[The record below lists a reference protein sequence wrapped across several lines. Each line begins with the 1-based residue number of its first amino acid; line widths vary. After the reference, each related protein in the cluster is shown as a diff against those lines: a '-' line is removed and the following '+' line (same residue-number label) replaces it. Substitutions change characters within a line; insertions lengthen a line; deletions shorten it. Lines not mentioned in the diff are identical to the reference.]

1 MADPISQM
9 LHGDAAREGP
19 VSVCIGGSAGKI
31 GDWLWRIPFGQVVQ
45 SLPSVR
51 LSDCGSR
58 DLFLA
63 EASLHMFGDELTTPL
78 SS

>member
-1 MADPISQM
+1 MADPISQT

-31 GDWLWRIPFGQVVQ
+31 GDWLWRIPVGQVVQ

-58 DLFLA
+58 ELFLA
-63 EASLHMFGDELTTPL
+63 ETSLHMFGGELTTPL
-78 SS
+78 SP